1 MKMNT
6 DRKRIFLW
14 LVYSLAV
21 ISLIIIFIIR
31 SDILT
36 ELGVASSGRPVN
48 SETETFDEEERTETA
63 EASAGTDLKQEKPSG
78 NNNAIQETTDANG
91 KADGLEAELKTLEEE
106 NQALNQEYKERI
118 KIIDEYRDKAT
129 EKNDKNKAILNYY
142 VENFNAQYDTEA
154 VKELEGQNQIN
165 YAVGELSKTS
175 LLKYTMPELQ
185 FFGLMGSMINAN
197 NEDRYRY
204 MVNINN
210 YYESTLESTAKRT
223 RESIEKLG
231 AKIDTFKVLASD
243 GPGREEKIRNARL
256 LEYLSEKG
264 STINTEDELRE
275 VENNLYIYSRQL
287 SLVRDIYKIILLESS
302 DKNEYLS
309 KLGDQISEI
318 NGLYNEDEVRAR
330 FSGSELGQYLIPIID
345 YYVWFVRSDS
355 DLGYDTIDLDYRSR
369 SLPGNR
375 YYRYDFRSTNDGYM
389 YLARICEC
397 KYNGNAIS
405 NPSEDIYYVG
415 GSNPVM
421 INGEYVYDGMC
432 LMDDGSDAD
441 SLYSYSNSLENSLF

>member
-345 YYVWFVRSDS
+345 YYVWVVRSDS

>member
-243 GPGREEKIRNARL
+243 DPGREEKIRNARL

-375 YYRYDFRSTNDGYM
+375 HYRYDFRSTNDGYM

>member
-243 GPGREEKIRNARL
+243 DPGREEKIRNARL

>member
-1 MKMNT
+1 MNT

-36 ELGVASSGRPVN
+36 ELGVISSGKSAN
-48 SETETFDEEERTETA
+48 HENAATIGEETA
-63 EASAGTDLKQEKPSG
+63 GTSAGTDLRQDNPSG
-78 NNNAIQETTDANG
+78 NDNAIKETTDANG
-91 KADGLEAELKTLEEE
+91 KADGLEAELKILEEE

-165 YAVGELSKTS
+165 YAVGELSKTT
-175 LLKYTMPELQ
+175 LFKYTMPELQ
-185 FFGLMGSMINAN
+185 FFGLLGSMITADND
-197 NEDRYRY
+197 DRYRY

-210 YYESTLESTAKRT
+210 YYESMLESTAKKT

-243 GPGREEKIRNARL
+243 DPGREEKIRNARL
-256 LEYLSEKG
+256 LEYLSDKG

-275 VENNLYIYSRQL
+275 VENNLFIYSRQM
-287 SLVRDIYKIILLESS
+287 SLIRDIYKIILLESS
-302 DKNEYLS
+302 DKNEYLN
-309 KLGDQISEI
+309 KLGNQISEI
-318 NGLYNEDEVRAR
+318 NGLYDEDEVKDRI
-330 FSGSELGQYLIPIID
+330 SGSELGQYLIPIID
-345 YYVWFVRSDS
+345 YYVGIVKSDS
-355 DLGYDTIDLDYRSR
+355 DLGYDTIDLDYRSK
-369 SLPGNR
+369 SLTGNR
-375 YYRYDFRSTNDGYM
+375 HYRYDFRSTNDGYM

-415 GSNPVM
+415 SSKPVM

-432 LMDDGSDAD
+432 LRDDGSDAD
-441 SLYSYSNSLENSLF
+441 SLYSYSNSLESSLF